1 MDIDYMDA
9 YKDFSTDPI
18 NFPIAQVASFVDG
31 LHSNG
36 QHFVPIIDPG
46 IMVDNNYPPYTAGV
60 ELDLYI
66 KDLSG
71 EDWMEMM
78 VGCVDGWIC
87 G

>member
-71 EDWMEMM
+71 ECWM
-78 VGCVDGWIC
+78 DGLR
-87 G
+87 